1 MTTSR
6 PKRVFLT
13 FSTSDWV
20 GTRTRLYF
28 RALECGWFDE
38 VVTKDESV
46 VPDEYKERLKEPFH
60 GFYFWKPIAIY
71 KELERL
77 EYGDILVYADAGSDI
92 NLNGWYYFEEKM
104 NLLSSHDVLVYG
116 LTFLRQFCNP
126 EILDDFGISIE
137 EAQKTAAAQAGL
149 IYIRK
154 TSASMSLI
162 SEWMDYVLKFPDQ
175 IRYEFDRDGDIDGYV
190 QNRGDQSVFGC
201 VCWKHKRIVNLMKP
215 CYDWAIIPRNMSGL
229 DLRSASCDI
238 VLTRKKFNYKPYV
251 MFVIGHALPFFEKKY
266 DEYTHFI
273 NVGNDNLHRCWDTTG
288 DNIHQYS
295 GAAEHTGIYWIWKN
309 VDLSNVKY
317 IGISTHRKPFAARNE
332 FMYKKMEEGATAIA
346 NEYYQNRKSTLLTA
360 FDESLFNDIV
370 EIFGKHHPEYKE
382 DFIKHETCGTLFP
395 SNSFVVR
402 TEDFYKMCEFVLP
415 VTLEVAKKY
424 EGFVGNDTVSRFPHA
439 VPAGCFGEDFISF
452 YIMKFLGQKIVPV
465 PFVIYPK
472 EIELFRAE
480 VSPFGMVFGR
490 MGDEFYPYGLM
501 PRSPAVIRTPNQ
513 YSDNGEFYPPYSHHS
528 ETPFVIKSKSI
539 SLKR

>member
-77 EYGDILVYADAGSDI
+77 EYGDILVYADSGSDI
-92 NLNGWYYFEEKM
+92 NLAGYLHFEEKM
-104 NLLSSHDVLVYG
+104 KQLADTNILVYG
-116 LTFLRQFCNP
+116 YTFLRQFCNP
-126 EILDDFGISIE
+126 EVLKDFGISE
-137 EAQKTAAAQAGL
+137 EDAQKFPAPQCGQMYL
-149 IYIRK
+149 RK
-154 TSASMSLI
+154 TSDTMRMVKEWVDYMLANPEKIKMDFN
-162 SEWMDYVLKFPDQ
+162 SE
-175 IRYEFDRDGDIDGYV
+175 GNIDGFV
-190 QNRGDQSVFGC
+190 QNRCDQSVFGC
-201 VCWKHKRIVNLMKP
+201 ILFNNKDKYVSMKP
-215 CYDWAIIPRNMSGL
+215 NTDWSVNCRNLTGAE
-229 DLRSASCDI
+229 LRSSECDI

-273 NVGNDNLHRCWDTTG
+273 NVGKDNLHRCWDNTG

-317 IGISTHRKPFAARNE
+317 IGISTHRKPFAASNE

-346 NEYYQNRKSTLLTA
+346 NEYYQHRKSTLLTA

-424 EGFVGNDTVSRFPHA
+424 EGFVGNDTVNRFPHA

-452 YIMKFLGQKIVPV
+452 YLMKFLGQRIVPV

-480 VSPFGMVFGR
+480 VQPLGMVFGR
-490 MGDEFYPYGLM
+490 MGDEFYPYGLT

-513 YSDNGEFYPPYSHHS
+513 YSDNGEFYPPYSRHS

-539 SLKR
+539 SLKK